1 MIKIDTSE
9 SLFYAHTRLPTEHGL
24 FDLRVLQRD
33 GKEHLVMSMG
43 DLQGGEGV
51 LVRVHSECLTSEV
64 FGSLKCDCK
73 AQLDLALARVAHE
86 GSGCVIYL
94 RQEGRGIGLGNKIR
108 AYALQ
113 DQGADTVDANRL
125 LGLGDD
131 LRTYEAAAEM
141 LNALGVKSV
150 RLMTNNP
157 EKIEGLTSFGI
168 EIDER
173 VQTVAG
179 INDVNR
185 GYLETKTRRM
195 RHLINEDVLDERDK
209 RWRVV

>member
-1 MIKIDTSE
+1 MSIDNSE
-9 SLFYAHTRLPTEHGL
+9 SIFYAHTKLPTEHGE
-24 FDLRVLQRD
+24 FDLRVLERD
-33 GKEHLVMSMG
+33 GREHLVIS
-43 DLQGGEGV
+43 QGNLRDQEGV

-73 AQLDLALARVAHE
+73 AQLDLALSRVADE
-86 GSGCVIYL
+86 GQGCVIYL

-113 DQGADTVDANRL
+113 EQGVDTVDANRM
-125 LGLGDD
+125 LGLEDD

-157 EKIEGLTSFGI
+157 EKIQGLSELGI
-168 EIDER
+168 RIEQR
-173 VQTVAG
+173 VHTIAG
-179 INDVNR
+179 INQVNR
-185 GYLETKTRRM
+185 GYLETKVRRM
-195 RHLINEDVLDERDK
+195 SHLINDDALEIESK
-209 RWRVV
+209 RRRAV

>member
-1 MIKIDTSE
+1 MSTETSE
-9 SLFYAHTRLPTEHGL
+9 SLFYAHTRLPTEHGT
-24 FDLRVLQRD
+24 FDLRILQRD

-43 DLQGGEGV
+43 DLKDGEGI

-73 AQLDLALARVAHE
+73 AQLDLALGRVARE
-86 GSGCVIYL
+86 GLGCVIYL

-131 LRTYEAAAEM
+131 LRTYEAAADM
-141 LNALGVKSV
+141 LNALGVKSI

-157 EKIEGLTSFGI
+157 EKIEGLTSHGI
-168 EIDER
+168 EIEER

-179 INDVNR
+179 VNDVNR
-185 GYLETKTRRM
+185 GYIETKTRRM
-195 RHLINEDVLDERDK
+195 RHLINEEVLDERDT